1 MLMPLYSQ
9 LLVTGGSGFFGWTLA
24 KHAAKLYDTY
34 FTYCQHPMKISGCQ
48 EYHLN
53 LQDSEEIENVLEEIQ
68 PNIIIHTAALTN
80 ADVCENRRSM
90 AYDINVTGTSRLAEL
105 AEDLGAK
112 FVYISTD
119 LVFDGQQ
126 GNYCETDIPKPCNY
140 YGETKFLGEKAVK
153 ETVSDYLIIRLAL
166 MYGKSHGKSTCF
178 TDWLRDG
185 LEQKQPVKL
194 YTDQFRT
201 PLLVNDGVRS
211 ILKLIEQPV
220 KGETFHLAGRE
231 RLNRYEFG
239 KKFAKAFGYDDQY
252 LQPVTMHEVEKSAQR
267 GSDCSLNI
275 QKIQTLLN
283 VKLSDVD
290 SGLRAMRQNGY
301 LK

>member
-9 LLVTGGSGFFGWTLA
+9 LLVTGGSGFLGWNLV
-24 KHAAKLYDTY
+24 KYAAKSYDTY
-34 FTYCQHPMKISGCQ
+34 FTYCQHPIRIPGCQ

-53 LQDSEEIENVLEEIQ
+53 LQEPEKIEEILEEIQ
-68 PNIIIHTAALTN
+68 PEVIIHTAALSN

-90 AYDINVTGTSRLAEL
+90 AYDINVTATSRLAEC
-105 AEDLGAK
+105 AEDFGAK

-126 GNYCETDIPKPCNY
+126 GNYRETDIPKPCNY
-140 YGETKFLGEKAVK
+140 YGETKLHGEKVVK
-153 ETVSDYLIIRLAL
+153 ESVSDYLIVRLSL
-166 MYGKSHGKSTCF
+166 MYGKSHEKTTCF
-178 TDWLRDG
+178 SDWIREG
-185 LEQKQPVKL
+185 LEQQQTVKL

-201 PLLVNDGVRS
+201 PLLVNEAVRI
-211 ILKLIEQPV
+211 ILKLL
-220 KGETFHLAGRE
+220 ETEVTQEVFHLGGQE

-239 KKFAKAFGYDDQY
+239 KKFAKAFGYDEQY
-252 LQPVTMHEVEKSAQR
+252 LQPVTMQEVELSAKR
-267 GSDCSLNI
+267 GSDCSLNT
-275 QKIQTLLN
+275 QKIRNLLH

-301 LK
+301 LR

>member
-1 MLMPLYSQ
+1 M
-9 LLVTGGSGFFGWTLA
+9 
-24 KHAAKLYDTY
+24 
-34 FTYCQHPMKISGCQ
+34 
-48 EYHLN
+48 N
-53 LQDSEEIENVLEEIQ
+53 LQDSEEIEKVLEEIQ
-68 PNIIIHTAALTN
+68 PDVIIHTAALTN
-80 ADVCENRRSM
+80 ADVCEKRRSM

-126 GNYCETDIPKPCNY
+126 GNYRETDIPKPCNY
-140 YGETKFLGEKAVK
+140 YGETKLLGEKTVK
-153 ETVSDYLIIRLAL
+153 ETVSDYLIIRLSL
-166 MYGKSHGKSTCF
+166 MYGKSHGKSACF

-185 LEQKQPVKL
+185 LEQQQSVKL

-211 ILKLIEQPV
+211 ILKLLEQPIT
-220 KGETFHLAGRE
+220 GETFHIAGQE

-239 KKFAKAFGYDDQY
+239 KKFAKAFGYDERY
-252 LQPVTMHEVEKSAQR
+252 LQPVAMPEIELPAQR

-283 VKLSDVD
+283 MKFSDVD
-290 SGLRAMRQNGY
+290 SGLRAMRQNRY
-301 LK
+301 LLTSCVDHPCEFCSS